1 MTWRENY
8 WDDATQSPDYFQS
21 VEFATVLDGDYGTR
35 MFGQWIAQLHPDRH
49 DLIRS
54 LEYLL
59 VTYRHGDDVRATL
72 DTFERQLPRPWDDWA
87 MGTALAETARRYP
100 DVPVELRDDDDFA
113 VLAEQLRDDEQ
124 LFALWREE
132 VQQAAVTAL
141 SVPEVIPAFVTSCQD
156 LAAEARRYA
165 GRGKEEESDQE
176 SDQEYD
182 QASYDD
188 SGYDWQVGYV
198 ESDDEQVVATSS
210 QQPVGFAEP
219 LVDREDAPDWRGGEF
234 RIGVAFTLNPEANSN
249 LAGRYSWAQ
258 TQALV
263 AQWGVDVDDLADLIG
278 LATGRMPQ
286 MHRDDR
292 LTIHVFPQYV
302 TITVTIDS
310 ALNAHNTGIIAT
322 LTDEGAY
329 AHYVQFKDLVMFY
342 TDESDMDTPIYNVLK
357 TFGDPWAG
365 GTAESYVVRHGRG
378 RKAYFTVD
386 PVKTSHE
393 QSVAAVV
400 RRCSGGLEVRV
411 LSSRPQ

>member
-1 MTWRENY
+1 MTWQENY
-8 WDDATQSPDYFQS
+8 WDDATQSPDYFQL

-35 MFGQWIAQLHPDRH
+35 MFGRWIEQMHPDRH

-113 VLAEQLRDDEQ
+113 TLAELLRDDEQ
-124 LFALWREE
+124 LFTLWREE
-132 VQQAAVTAL
+132 VQQAAVMAL
-141 SVPEVIPAFVTSCQD
+141 SVPEVMPAFVASCQA
-156 LAAEARRYA
+156 LAEEALRHQ
-165 GRGKEEESDQE
+165 GRGKEEESDRE
-176 SDQEYD
+176 SEEE
-182 QASYDD
+182 SYDY
-188 SGYDWQVGYV
+188 SGYDRAFGHIA
-198 ESDDEQVVATSS
+198 SDDDLVAVPTPAKS
-210 QQPVGFAEP
+210 VRFAEP
-219 LVDREDAPDWRGGEF
+219 LVEGEDAPEWQHQEF
-234 RIGVAFTLNPEANSN
+234 KIGVAFTLNPEANSN
-249 LAGRYSWAQ
+249 LAGHYSWAQ

-263 AQWGVDVDDLADLIG
+263 SPWGVDVDE
-278 LATGRMPQ
+278 LATMIGTAMNRMPR
-286 MHRDDR
+286 MYRDDR
-292 LTIHVFPQYV
+292 VTIHVFPQHIF
-302 TITVTIDS
+302 ITVTIDS

-322 LTDEGAY
+322 LTDDGAY

-378 RKAYFTVD
+378 RKAHFTVD

-400 RRCSGGLEVRV
+400 RRCSGGLDVRV
-411 LSSRPQ
+411 LSARPQ

>member
-1 MTWRENY
+1 MTWRDTY
-8 WDDATQSPDYFQS
+8 WDDATQSPDYFRS

-35 MFGQWIAQLHPDRH
+35 MFGQWIEQLHPNRH

-59 VTYRHGDDVRATL
+59 VTYRYGDDVRATL

-87 MGTALAETARRYP
+87 MATALAETARRYP
-100 DVPVELRDDDDFA
+100 DVPLELRDDDDFA
-113 VLAEQLRDDEQ
+113 VLAALFGDDEQ

-132 VQQAAVTAL
+132 VQQAAVMAL
-141 SVPEVIPAFVTSCQD
+141 SAPEVIPAFVASCQE
-156 LAAEARRYA
+156 LAEEAHGYDN
-165 GRGKEEESDQE
+165 GKEEVSDREDDLISFDESNL
-176 SDQEYD
+176 
-182 QASYDD
+182 
-188 SGYDWQVGYV
+188 DWQVGYA
-198 ESDDEQVVATSS
+198 ESDDDEPVAATGTQKS
-210 QQPVGFAEP
+210 VRFAEP
-219 LVDREDAPDWRGGEF
+219 LVEGEDAPGWQGGQF
-234 RIGVAFTLNPEANSN
+234 KVGVAFTLNPEANSN
-249 LAGRYSWAQ
+249 LAGLHSWAQ

-263 AQWGVDVDDLADLIG
+263 SPWGVDVDE
-278 LATGRMPQ
+278 LATMINTAMNGMPK
-286 MHRDDR
+286 MYRDDR
-292 LTIHVFPQYV
+292 VTIHAFPQYV
-302 TITVTIDS
+302 AITVTIDS

-322 LTDEGAY
+322 LTEEGAY
-329 AHYVQFKDLVMFY
+329 THYVQFKDLVMFY

-400 RRCSGGLEVRV
+400 RRCSGGLDVRV
-411 LSSRPQ
+411 LSARPQ

>member
-1 MTWRENY
+1 MTWEENY
-8 WDDATQSPDYFQS
+8 WDDATQSPDYFQL
-21 VEFATVLDGDYGTR
+21 VEFATVLDADYGTR
-35 MFGQWIAQLHPDRH
+35 MFGRWIEQMHPDRH

-59 VTYRHGDDVRATL
+59 VTYRHGDDARATL

-100 DVPVELRDDDDFA
+100 DVPVELRNDDDFTA
-113 VLAEQLRDDEQ
+113 LAALLLDDEQ

-132 VQQAAVTAL
+132 VQQAAVQAL
-141 SVPEVIPAFVTSCQD
+141 SVPEVMPAFVASCQA
-156 LAAEARRYA
+156 LAEEALRHR
-165 GRGKEEESDQE
+165 GRGKEEESDRE
-176 SDQEYD
+176 SEEE
-182 QASYDD
+182 SYDY
-188 SGYDWQVGYV
+188 SGYDRAFGHIA
-198 ESDDEQVVATSS
+198 SDDDLVAPPAPAKS
-210 QQPVGFAEP
+210 VRFAEP
-219 LVDREDAPDWRGGEF
+219 LVEGEDAPEWQQSEF
-234 RIGVAFTLNPEANSN
+234 KIGVAFTLNPEANSN
-249 LAGRYSWAQ
+249 LPGHYSWAQ

-263 AQWGVDVDDLADLIG
+263 SPWGVDVDE
-278 LATGRMPQ
+278 LATMIGTAMNRMPR
-286 MHRDDR
+286 MYRDDR
-292 LTIHVFPQYV
+292 VTIHVFPQHIF
-302 TITVTIDS
+302 ITVTIDS

-322 LTDEGAY
+322 LTDDGAY

-400 RRCSGGLEVRV
+400 RRCSGGLDVRV
-411 LSSRPQ
+411 LSARPQ

>member
-1 MTWRENY
+1 MTWRDTY
-8 WDDATQSPDYFQS
+8 WDDATQSPDYFRS

-35 MFGQWIAQLHPDRH
+35 MFGRWIEQLHPNRH

-100 DVPVELRDDDDFA
+100 DVPLELRDDDDFA
-113 VLAEQLRDDEQ
+113 VLAELLRDDEQ

-132 VQQAAVTAL
+132 VQQAAVMAL
-141 SVPEVIPAFVTSCQD
+141 SAPEVIPAFVASCQD
-156 LAAEARRYA
+156 LAEETRGYDN
-165 GRGKEEESDQE
+165 GKEEESDREDDQISFDE
-176 SDQEYD
+176 SNL
-182 QASYDD
+182 
-188 SGYDWQVGYV
+188 DWQVGYV
-198 ESDDEQVVATSS
+198 ESDDDEPVAATGTQKS
-210 QQPVGFAEP
+210 VRFAEP
-219 LVDREDAPDWRGGEF
+219 LVEGEGAPEWQSGEF
-234 RIGVAFTLNPEANSN
+234 KVGVAFTLNPEANSN
-249 LAGRYSWAQ
+249 LAGLHSWAQ

-263 AQWGVDVDDLADLIG
+263 SRWGVDVDELAAMIES
-278 LATGRMPQ
+278 AMNRMPK
-286 MHRDDR
+286 MYRDDR
-292 LTIHVFPQYV
+292 MTIHVFPQYV

-322 LTDEGAY
+322 LTEEGAY
-329 AHYVQFKDLVMFY
+329 THYVQFKDLVMFY

-400 RRCSGGLEVRV
+400 RRCSGGLDVRV
-411 LSSRPQ
+411 LSARPQ

>member
-1 MTWRENY
+1 MTWRDTY
-8 WDDATQSPDYFQS
+8 WDDATQSPDYFRS

-35 MFGQWIAQLHPDRH
+35 MFGRWIEQLHPNRH

-72 DTFERQLPRPWDDWA
+72 DTFERQLPRPWGDWA

-100 DVPVELRDDDDFA
+100 DVPLELRDDDDFA
-113 VLAEQLRDDEQ
+113 VLVELLRDDEQ

-132 VQQAAVTAL
+132 VQQAAVMAL
-141 SVPEVIPAFVTSCQD
+141 SAPEVIPAFVASCQD
-156 LAAEARRYA
+156 LAEEARRY
-165 GRGKEEESDQE
+165 GGNGKEEESDR
-176 SDQEYD
+176 EYD

-188 SGYDWQVGYV
+188 SGHDWQVGYA
-198 ESDDEQVVATSS
+198 ESDDDEQVVAPRAEKS
-210 QQPVGFAEP
+210 VRFAEP
-219 LVDREDAPDWRGGEF
+219 LVEGEGAPEWQSWEF
-234 RIGVAFTLNPEANSN
+234 KVGVAFTLNPEANSN
-249 LAGRYSWAQ
+249 LAGLHSWAQ

-263 AQWGVDVDDLADLIG
+263 SPWGVDVDELAAMIG
-278 LATGRMPQ
+278 SAMNRMPR
-286 MHRDDR
+286 MYRDDR
-292 LTIHVFPQYV
+292 VTIHVFPQYIA
-302 TITVTIDS
+302 ITVTIDS

-365 GTAESYVVRHGRG
+365 GTAESYLVRHGRG

-386 PVKTSHE
+386 PVRTSHE

-400 RRCSGGLEVRV
+400 RRCSGGLDVRV
-411 LSSRPQ
+411 LSARPQ

>member
-1 MTWRENY
+1 MTWRDTY
-8 WDDATQSPDYFQS
+8 WDDATQSPDYFRS

-35 MFGQWIAQLHPDRH
+35 MFGRWIEQLHPNRH

-100 DVPVELRDDDDFA
+100 DVPLELRDDDDFA
-113 VLAEQLRDDEQ
+113 VLVELLRDDEQ

-132 VQQAAVTAL
+132 VQQAAVMAL
-141 SVPEVIPAFVTSCQD
+141 SAPEVIPAFVASCQD
-156 LAAEARRYA
+156 LAEESRRY
-165 GRGKEEESDQE
+165 GGNGKEEESDR
-176 SDQEYD
+176 EYD

-188 SGYDWQVGYV
+188 SGHDWQVGYA
-198 ESDDEQVVATSS
+198 ESDDDEQVAAPRAEKSVR
-210 QQPVGFAEP
+210 FAEP
-219 LVDREDAPDWRGGEF
+219 LVEGEDAPEWQSWEF
-234 RIGVAFTLNPEANSN
+234 KVGVAFTLNPEANSN
-249 LAGRYSWAQ
+249 LAGLHSWAQ

-263 AQWGVDVDDLADLIG
+263 SRWGVDVDELAAMIG
-278 LATGRMPQ
+278 SAMNRMPP
-286 MHRDDR
+286 MPRMYRDDR
-292 LTIHVFPQYV
+292 VTIHVFPQYIA
-302 TITVTIDS
+302 ITVTIDS

-365 GTAESYVVRHGRG
+365 GTAESYLVRHGRG

-386 PVKTSHE
+386 PVRTSHE

-400 RRCSGGLEVRV
+400 RRCSGGLDVRV
-411 LSSRPQ
+411 LSARPQ

>member
-8 WDDATQSPDYFQS
+8 WDDATQSPDYFES

-35 MFGQWIAQLHPDRH
+35 MFGRWIAQMHPDRH

-59 VTYRHGDDVRATL
+59 VTYRHGDDVQATL

-87 MGTALAETARRYP
+87 MTTALTETARRNP

-113 VLAEQLRDDEQ
+113 ALAEQLRDDAQ

-132 VQQAAVTAL
+132 VQQAAVMAL
-141 SVPEVIPAFVTSCQD
+141 SVPEVMPAFVTSCQT
-156 LAAEARRYA
+156 LAAEAHGY
-165 GRGKEEESDQE
+165 GDRGKEEESEQE
-176 SDQEYD
+176 SEDEEE
-182 QASYDD
+182 ASYDY
-188 SGYDWQVGYV
+188 SGYDRAFGHIA
-198 ESDDEQVVATSS
+198 SDDDLVVAPGPEKS
-210 QQPVGFAEP
+210 VRFAEP
-219 LVDREDAPDWRGGEF
+219 LVQGEDAPQWQHGEF
-234 RIGVAFTLNPEANSN
+234 KIGVAFTLNPEANSN
-249 LAGRYSWAQ
+249 LAGLYSWAQ

-263 AQWGVDVDDLADLIG
+263 GLWGVDVDE
-278 LATGRMPQ
+278 LATMIGSAMERMPR
-286 MHRDDR
+286 MYRDDR
-292 LTIHVFPQYV
+292 MTIHVFPQYV
-302 TITVTIDS
+302 FITVTIDS

-386 PVKTSHE
+386 PVRTSHE

-400 RRCSGGLEVRV
+400 RRCSGGLDVRV
-411 LSSRPQ
+411 LSARPQ